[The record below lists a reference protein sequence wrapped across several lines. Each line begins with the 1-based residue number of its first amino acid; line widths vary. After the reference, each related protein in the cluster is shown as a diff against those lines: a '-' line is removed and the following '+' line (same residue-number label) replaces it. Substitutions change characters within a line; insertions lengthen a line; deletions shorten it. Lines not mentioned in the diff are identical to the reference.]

1 MDAAAFKQTVCS
13 CIDRMYGVA
22 VAITGSE
29 ADAADAVQ
37 DACMKLWER
46 RGSLG
51 GVANVAA
58 YACGAARN
66 AAIDIVNR
74 RRQAIGADEMVAL
87 ASDADIERDYERREQ
102 LEGVKKLLA
111 SLPDGQRIVF
121 AMREFEGCTMEEIE
135 SATGFSSAN
144 VRVLL
149 CRARGAVKKYFAKI

>member
-29 ADAADAVQ
+29 ADATDAVQ
-37 DACMKLWER
+37 GRVHEAMGE

-74 RRQAIGADEMVAL
+74 RRPAIRRR
-87 ASDADIERDYERREQ
+87 RDGGSCFGRRH
-102 LEGVKKLLA
+102 
-111 SLPDGQRIVF
+111 
-121 AMREFEGCTMEEIE
+121 
-135 SATGFSSAN
+135 
-144 VRVLL
+144 
-149 CRARGAVKKYFAKI
+149 RARL